1 MSTTHAHTP
10 YDDRAYSN
18 FREFPSYD
26 LSAALGDAPQYSS
39 LYRHDNL
46 HATPSSTH
54 PGAHSQY
61 IPPEMYSS
69 YLPQQDQLSTQQYLA
84 YANAAS
90 LDLHHPH
97 NAPARRPPSP
107 RSLYPAASSWQST
120 HNYPVHDP
128 TTSAAFLQDLQSVI
142 DSSHTAQTQHA
153 NHLVHVAQQ
162 QQAIPSQSSWT
173 LSGSLDPS
181 TGVFQRAMEHPRLRT
196 AQACEKCRTR
206 KAKCSGDQPCQRCV
220 SRGLQCEY
228 APERKMRGPNK
239 NKRKPSPAH
248 EPSDEPPKPS
258 NRARRGS
265 VSSTMSSCS
274 DGHTSGPQSDASPVM
289 AQVNVVDPSSVHS
302 SPAPPA
308 RNRLPT
314 NSTKGR
320 RRAATVSSY
329 QQRPAFRVTTPSGGP
344 HGQHAGIAR
353 PRPRP
358 PPLNL
363 TGVRDYAPQMLAG
376 EHTRSAD
383 QPTFPAQQSH
393 RDSRPTSLP
402 QYLLES
408 YSRIALHNLDDVNAA
423 SSPGM
428 STFLQSSPADALSV
442 YTHTPSNS
450 SDPSAPITP
459 LSLTFEG
466 AGSLQYPEDVSASD
480 HTFGHFAGG
489 AAPEQPFGGD
499 LHLYN
504 NDGQAA
510 YRPKSGQDAAW
521 DVADLQSHMLEDV
534 TPRASGTNDMS
545 QGMRGL

>member
-1 MSTTHAHTP
+1 MSTTHAHMP
-10 YDDRAYSN
+10 YDDSAYSN
-18 FREFPSYD
+18 FRELHSYD
-26 LSAALGDAPQYSS
+26 LSAALRDAPQYSS
-39 LYRHDNL
+39 SYPHDNL
-46 HATPSSTH
+46 DAIPSSTH

-61 IPPEMYSS
+61 IPPEMYPS
-69 YLPQQDQLSTQQYLA
+69 YLLEQHQLSTQQYLP
-84 YANAAS
+84 YADAPS
-90 LDLHHPH
+90 LNLHHPH
-97 NAPARRPPSP
+97 NALARRPPSH

-120 HNYPVHDP
+120 DTDNYPVHDP

-153 NHLVHVAQQ
+153 HHLVHVAQQ
-162 QQAIPSQSSWT
+162 QQASPSQSAWT

-181 TGVFQRAMEHPRLRT
+181 TGVFQRTMEHPRLRT

-206 KAKCSGDQPCQRCV
+206 KAKVCLAHFITLIPNSPVSILQCSGDQPCQRCA

-248 EPSDEPPKPS
+248 EPSDEPSKPS

-274 DGHTSGPQSDASPVM
+274 DGHTSGFQSDGSPVM
-289 AQVNVVDPSSVHS
+289 AHANVVDPSSVHS

-308 RNRLPT
+308 RNRVPNRT
-314 NSTKGR
+314 EGR

-329 QQRPAFRVTTPSGGP
+329 QQRPAFRVTNPSGGS

-363 TGVRDYAPQMLAG
+363 AGVRDYASQMLAS
-376 EHTRSAD
+376 EHSRSAD
-383 QPTFPAQQSH
+383 QPTFPAQGSH

-408 YSRIALHNLDDVNAA
+408 YSRIALNNLDDVNAYVGHPLSCA
-423 SSPGM
+423 HQP
-428 STFLQSSPADALSV
+428 LPAD
-442 YTHTPSNS
+442 TP
-450 SDPSAPITP
+450 T
-459 LSLTFEG
+459 SL
-466 AGSLQYPEDVSASD
+466 A
-480 HTFGHFAGG
+480 
-489 AAPEQPFGGD
+489 
-499 LHLYN
+499 
-504 NDGQAA
+504 
-510 YRPKSGQDAAW
+510 
-521 DVADLQSHMLEDV
+521 
-534 TPRASGTNDMS
+534 RA
-545 QGMRGL
+545 RRA